1 MKKRNKDIKQT
12 KTENNIKKK
21 REESND
27 TLYEYYNHEMDRL
40 WVEEEVKIKQLQR
53 LIRDI

>member
-1 MKKRNKDIKQT
+1 LLD
-12 KTENNIKKK
+12 IKKK
-21 REESND
+21 REEFND